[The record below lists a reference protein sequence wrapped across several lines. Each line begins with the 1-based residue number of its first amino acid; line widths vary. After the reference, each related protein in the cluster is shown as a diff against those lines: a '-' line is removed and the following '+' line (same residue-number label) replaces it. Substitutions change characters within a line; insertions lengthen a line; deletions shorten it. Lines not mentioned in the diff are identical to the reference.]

1 MRLPL
6 PFFLRACRIHDRSS
20 EKTQEE
26 RLPQRKLSKA
36 YIIFDRAY
44 HNLSADTEI
53 MSREGAFHFFAEC
66 VAW

>member
-26 RLPQRKLSKA
+26 RLPQSKLPKG

-44 HNLSADTEI
+44 HNLSPDAEI
-53 MSREGAFHFFAEC
+53 MSREGAFPFFAEC
-66 VAW
+66 VVW